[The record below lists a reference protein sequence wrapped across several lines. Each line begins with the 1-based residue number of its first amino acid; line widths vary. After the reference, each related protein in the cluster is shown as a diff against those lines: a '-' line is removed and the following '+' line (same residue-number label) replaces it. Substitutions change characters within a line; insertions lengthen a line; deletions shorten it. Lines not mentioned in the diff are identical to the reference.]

1 MDYSKLTLV
10 EILKLIQ
17 DKKATCQELVKFY
30 FDRIKKYENK
40 NAVLEIFE
48 DALDIAK
55 EKDKFL
61 DENKD
66 KELPLLFGAPIL
78 IKDNILYKG
87 HKCTCASK
95 FLKDYVAQYSSTVVK
110 KLLENG
116 AIIIGRTNMD
126 EFAMG
131 GSTENSAFGITLNA
145 LDDERVPGGSSGG
158 SAVATA
164 LSLASVA
171 LGSDT
176 GGSIRQPASFNGAVG
191 LKPTYGRVSRYG
203 LVAFASSLDQIG
215 PIAKTTEDC
224 ALILK
229 AISGY
234 DLNDQTSLNIKVE
247 DYQKNLNNDIKGK
260 TFGIPKEILKLM
272 ENNQYFPIYQKILN
286 WLKSQ
291 GAVVQEISIPHYDLS
306 LPVYYVLAP
315 AEATSNL
322 GRFDGI
328 KYSTR
333 DESAVNID
341 EVYKLSRTR
350 GFGKEVKRRIMLGN
364 FVLSSGY
371 FDAYYKKAKKIQQLL
386 KKELKSAFESCDA
399 LILPTTN
406 GEAFK
411 IGEKTKDPVAMYAE
425 DMFTIFSNLV
435 GAPSISVP
443 CGKGKNGLPL
453 GLQLIGKHFDEVN
466 LLNFANYFEKN
477 YKEAK

>member
-10 EILKLIQ
+10 EILKLIKE
-17 DKKATCQELVKFY
+17 KKVTCVELVNYY
-30 FDRIKKYENK
+30 FDRIKKFKHK

-48 DALDIAK
+48 DALEIAK

-61 DENKD
+61 AVNTEK
-66 KELPLLFGAPIL
+66 LPLLFGAPIL

-131 GSTENSAFGITLNA
+131 GSTENSAFGVTLNA

-158 SAVATA
+158 SATSTA
-164 LSLASVA
+164 LGLASFT

-176 GGSIRQPASFNGAVG
+176 GGSIRQPASFNGVVG
-191 LKPTYGRVSRYG
+191 LKPTYGRVSRFG

-215 PIAKTTEDC
+215 PIAKTSEDC
-224 ALILK
+224 ALILQ

-234 DLNDQTSLNIKVE
+234 DVNDQTTLDVKID
-247 DYQKNLNNDIKGK
+247 DYKNNLTKDIKGK
-260 TFGIPKEILKLM
+260 VFAIPKEILKLM
-272 ENNQYFPIYQKILN
+272 EKNENAPIYQKIMD
-286 WLKSQ
+286 WFTSQ
-291 GAVVQEISIPHYDLS
+291 GTTVKQVSIPHYELS

-333 DESAVNID
+333 DESALNID
-341 EVYKLSRTR
+341 EVYNLSRTK

-386 KKELKSAFESCDA
+386 KEELKSVFEECDA
-399 LILPTTN
+399 LILPTTF

-411 IGEKTKDPVAMYAE
+411 IGEKSKDPVAMYAE

-443 CGKGKNGLPL
+443 CGKGSHKLPL
-453 GLQLIGKHFDEVN
+453 GLQIVGKHFDESN
-466 LLNFANYFEKN
+466 LLNYANYFENN
-477 YKEAK
+477 YKEVK

>member
-1 MDYSKLTLV
+1 M
-10 EILKLIQ
+10 
-17 DKKATCQELVKFY
+17 
-30 FDRIKKYENK
+30 
-40 NAVLEIFE
+40 
-48 DALDIAK
+48 DIAK

-61 DENKD
+61 EGNKD

-95 FLKDYVAQYSSTVVK
+95 FLKDYIAQYSSTVVN

-164 LSLASVA
+164 LGLATVT

-176 GGSIRQPASFNGAVG
+176 GGSIRQPASFNGVVG

-215 PIAKTTEDC
+215 PIAKTVEDC

-234 DLNDQTSLNIKVE
+234 DTNDQTSLNVEVE
-247 DYQKNLNNDIKGK
+247 DYRKNLNKDIKNK
-260 TFGIPKEILKLM
+260 IFGIPKEILKLM
-272 ENNQYFPIYQKILN
+272 ENNQYFSIYQKILN
-286 WLKSQ
+286 WLKDQ
-291 GAVVQEISIPHYDLS
+291 GGVVKEISIPHYELS
-306 LPVYYVLAP
+306 LPVYYILAP

-341 EVYKLSRTR
+341 EVYNFSRTK

-386 KKELKSAFESCDA
+386 KKELKSAFESCDV

-435 GAPSISVP
+435 EAPSISIP